1 MLTILTS
8 QQCGKQRLPVGDME
22 NEHLRRENKYILF
35 AVSAVII
42 ILLIGLQYIVQLEN
56 NKAQAYRTAEVLIDQ
71 VKNVLQNNERKEQ
84 ILIDSIKE
92 DYITRA
98 KAISYIIDNNDRI
111 EGSVRELDKVAKLI
125 LVDEIH
131 LFNQRGEI
139 YGGTVPEYY
148 GFSFDSGEQMAYFK
162 PMLKD
167 RELAMCQDVTPNTAE
182 GKAMMYAICWNDAGT
197 RMVQVGIEPL
207 RLLAELRSNEISEV
221 IDDMP
226 SYKGIDIVVA
236 DKDTLKIVAST
247 TKQRHDTLYMPND
260 LKNNTATVRFDKYED
275 GRKYYCSASE
285 YKKFI
290 IAIIQD
296 KRAVNE
302 NIGLSIS
309 ITFAYLI
316 LAALF
321 LYYVFRKLTA
331 HISIEQ
337 KNANTD
343 PMTGFFNRRAYETVI
358 DEYRQ
363 KKPEDNFV
371 YISMDLN
378 GLKQINDSGGHCEG
392 DRLIAIAG
400 QCMQRCFS
408 DFGRIFRIGGDE
420 FVAMIFD
427 EDEHVEELKEEFERV
442 MKEESERNRIPVSVS
457 CGYVKLSEFPDKNI
471 DEIAKIADQRLYEAK
486 TDYYRLHER
495 RKTR

>member
-1 MLTILTS
+1 MILTS
-8 QQCGKQRLPVGDME
+8 QQCGKQRLTVGDME

-71 VKNVLQNNERKEQ
+71 VKNVLENNERKEQ
-84 ILIDSIKE
+84 TLIDSIKE

-221 IDDMP
+221 IDGMP

-247 TKQRHDTLYMPND
+247 TKQRHDTLYMPDD
-260 LKNNTATVRFDKYED
+260 LKKNTATVRFDKYED

-343 PMTGFFNRRAYETVI
+343 PMTGFYNRRAYETVI

-400 QCMQRCFS
+400 QCMQRCFLS
-408 DFGRIFRIGGDE
+408 LGRIFRIGGDE

-442 MKEESERNRIPVSVS
+442 MKEESEKNRIPVSVS
-457 CGYVKLSEFPDKNI
+457 CGYVKLSEFPGKNI